1 MSMGNFRSNYRFTG
15 NTEDNITGMQS
26 KTPSL
31 WNKLV
36 PFQKSEKLKIHI
48 DPQILFQINC

>member
-1 MSMGNFRSNYRFTG
+1 MSMGKFRSNYRFTG

-36 PFQKSEKLKIHI
+36 SFQKSEKLKIQ